1 MKHVHFESCDSTQLY
16 LKKEISNFEK
26 DENILISTTSQTQGI
41 GRSDNKWLQVE
52 SSLAFSFTLTP
63 NKETTLTSLE
73 IGALLAMFFQKSCS
87 NKIKLKWPN
96 DLMIDPYSKCGGIIC
111 HMINPKKIIV
121 GVGINLSGSIEVGEK
136 YKAQSLFQDKEE
148 VENIFDENYSQS
160 LPKEIYQYI
169 LDNRL
174 SSIDVIDSW
183 NQNCLH
189 QNREVLIKDGQSELK
204 GTFLGIDELGC
215 ALIQNDEKI
224 HKIVSGSLFIF

>member
-1 MKHVHFESCDSTQLY
+1 
-16 LKKEISNFEK
+16 
-26 DENILISTTSQTQGI
+26 
-41 GRSDNKWLQVE
+41 
-52 SSLAFSFTLTP
+52 
-63 NKETTLTSLE
+63 
-73 IGALLAMFFQKSCS
+73 MFFQKSCL

-136 YKAQSLFQDKEE
+136 YQAQSLFQDKEE

-189 QNREVLIKDGQSELK
+189 QNSEVLIKDG
-204 GTFLGIDELGC
+204 
-215 ALIQNDEKI
+215 
-224 HKIVSGSLFIF
+224 